1 MFFIHNK
8 ATIIRCK
15 TQDVAPLKAEEQ
27 SRLQEQQKVLQQIT
41 AFTKKDFYFSLIA
54 QPTTKSIM
62 AYFNNR
68 LFLIVLL
75 LLLFFQET
83 SAQSKTEVID
93 QIFRKY
99 HEYENFQGAV
109 LVAEAGQVIYRQA
122 FGLANREWNVA
133 NQPDAKFNIASL
145 SKQFTAML
153 IMQLVEE
160 GKIHIDSTL
169 SAYYPEYRQDIGRQ
183 VTVRQLLT
191 HRSGIP
197 NYTSLPYVWSD
208 SLQNHYTKAQM
219 VQKFCSNDL
228 EFRPGSR
235 YQYNNTGYFLLSMI
249 IEKVT
254 GKDYDTVLAEK
265 ILRPLGLQNTAA
277 DHRDTV
283 LYKRAYGY
291 EEQGEGFTNAA
302 VMYMQNLQGAGNLYA
317 TVDDLFAWDR
327 VLYSDKLVS
336 KKTIQAMQTAY
347 SEPSATW
354 IPPYANSYG
363 FGMGVADVGLKN
375 KKTTPIV
382 FHSGHIKGFS
392 CFFAR
397 FVEEQHTVIML
408 SNTGN
413 VSTARMNDIAQQ
425 VKNVLYGLP
434 YQIPERSL
442 APELLRVIESR
453 GIDAAMQHFD
463 YLKKSFPYE
472 FKHVQED
479 LEQVGATLVDKNE
492 TAEAIAILTLNAR
505 LNPNWMAYQKLAA
518 AYRRHND
525 PEQAVLFYKKAMD
538 LNPRRSQTEKQAHGE
553 AKRAMKE
560 IR

>member
-1 MFFIHNK
+1 
-8 ATIIRCK
+8 
-15 TQDVAPLKAEEQ
+15 
-27 SRLQEQQKVLQQIT
+27 
-41 AFTKKDFYFSLIA
+41 
-54 QPTTKSIM
+54 M
-62 AYFNNR
+62 AYFKNR
-68 LFLIVLL
+68 YLL
-75 LLLFFQET
+75 VVFIALLHFQET
-83 SAQSKTEVID
+83 AAQSKAEIID

-99 HEYENFQGAV
+99 HEYENFQGTV
-109 LVAEAGQVIYRQA
+109 LVAEAGQVIYRKA
-122 FGLANREWNVA
+122 FGLANREWGVA

-160 GKIHIDSTL
+160 GKIHLDSTL
-169 SAYYPEYRQDIGRQ
+169 SVYYPEYRQDVGRQ
-183 VTVRQLLT
+183 VTVHQLLT

-219 VQKFCSNDL
+219 VQKFCSQNL

-254 GKDYDTVLAEK
+254 GKDYNTVLAEK
-265 ILRPLGLQNTAA
+265 IIRPLGLQNTAA

-291 EEQGEGFTNAA
+291 EEKGEGFTNAA
-302 VMYMQNLQGAGNLYA
+302 DMYMQNLQGAGNLYA

-327 VLYSDKLVS
+327 ALYSDKLVS

-354 IPPYANSYG
+354 IPPFANSYG
-363 FGMGVADVGLKN
+363 FGMGVADIGLKN
-375 KKTTPIV
+375 KKTTPMV

-392 CFFAR
+392 CYFAR
-397 FVEEQHTVIML
+397 FIEVQHTVIML

-434 YQIPERSL
+434 YHIPERSL

-453 GIDAAMQHFD
+453 GIDAAMRHFD

-472 FKHVQED
+472 FKHLQED
-479 LEQVGATLVDKNE
+479 LEQVGATLLNE
-492 TAEAIAILTLNAR
+492 NQTAEAIEILEINAR
-505 LNPNWMAYQKLAA
+505 LNPNWKAYQKLAT
-518 AYRRHND
+518 AYRQHND
-525 PEQAVLFYKKAMD
+525 PQQAVLFYKKAID